1 MFDNLCTWFS
11 EHELQ
16 LTRGMNKVD
25 KRILRLQPKPK
36 YFDFCVSRPFIKWEN
51 QQLLEFTQGAL
62 HRDWP
67 ALELASLAYLEAE
80 KRTRGNIFPK
90 VSSEFDKAGIQ
101 PIRWL
106 NKARDAIRGVSS
118 SFERPSAGMASVYY
132 ILLGGY
138 SKQSGFY
145 GCYVGQTASTNLEG
159 YADRVT
165 KRAAQHFTGIHAG
178 RGLAERG
185 VEPLWSLNCFTESL
199 KAKDIKSKET
209 ACSLA
214 LNSVSI
220 KTKGD
225 IQEG

>member
-1 MFDNLCTWFS
+1 MFDNLSTWFS
-11 EHELQ
+11 EHEQQFAHDVNTL
-16 LTRGMNKVD
+16 D
-25 KRILRLQPKPK
+25 KRILRLRPKPEH
-36 YFDFCVSRPFIKWEN
+36 FDFCVSRPFVQWEN
-51 QQLLEFTQGAL
+51 QQLLEFTQEAL
-62 HRDWP
+62 NRDWP
-67 ALELASLAYLEAE
+67 ALELASLAYHEAE
-80 KRTRGNIFPK
+80 KRTRGNIFSK
-90 VSSEFDKAGIQ
+90 VTAEFEKTGIQ

-106 NKARDAIRGVSS
+106 NKARDAIREVSS

-138 SKQSGFY
+138 SKQNGFY

-165 KRAAQHFTGIHAG
+165 KRAGQHFTGINAG

-185 VEPLWSLNCFTESL
+185 VEPLWSLNCFTDTL
-199 KAKDIKSKET
+199 KAKNIKLKET

-214 LNSVSI
+214 LNGVGI

-225 IQEG
+225 IQED